1 MVAGSSISGETLDVI
16 SRVMVT
22 VGRMD
27 AVGGPLL
34 DFGGD
39 NLFVFG
45 KLSFRTFPQAV
56 VRTSRNAVSVLL
68 FAETMAISELVLGK
82 LQSSF
87 SIAQEADCIDDLD
100 FPRLASGVNLVPVL
114 LRVLRPI
121 SSSHCVSM
129 DGCCRCMV
137 RFILIGVCRSWT
149 ADNRF
154 ILIDDEYS

>member
-1 MVAGSSISGETLDVI
+1 
-16 SRVMVT
+16 
-22 VGRMD
+22 MD

-45 KLSFRTFPQAV
+45 KLSFRIFPQAV

-87 SIAQEADCIDDLD
+87 SIAQETDSTDDLD
-100 FPRLASGVNLVPVL
+100 FPRLASGVNSAPVL
-114 LRVLRPI
+114 LRALRLI
-121 SSSHCVSM
+121 SSHCVCM
-129 DGCCRCMV
+129 DGCCRCV
-137 RFILIGVCRSWT
+137 VCFILIGVFRFWT

-154 ILIDDEYS
+154 ILIDDERS